1 MLNRQNFETIDKI
14 QVSKHEYLRLIHF
27 TGENPEHYVVAKYH
41 VDGHK
46 ATNSTVIDLMACEH
60 FIGDTAE
67 VDAESYTSIM
77 WIQKSF
83 PRKTSALLRV
93 GRHPRAMWMIN
104 LSTCMTVYQ
113 FNKKSTKWFMALFA
127 F

>member
-67 VDAESYTSIM
+67 VDAESYYLYYVDPEE
-77 WIQKSF
+77 F
-83 PRKTSALLRV
+83 PKKD
-93 GRHPRAMWMIN
+93 
-104 LSTCMTVYQ
+104 LSTL
-113 FNKKSTKWFMALFA
+113 KSWQASKSYVDDKLKYLHDCVSVQ
-127 F
+127 